1 VVLEKIRK
9 NNWRYSKMNFSEFK
23 NCLLTISEIIYFDN
37 DEYLRE
43 KTSNPFR
50 LKEMIDIAENL
61 LANTKSEDEKYFL
74 MGMGELI

>member
-1 VVLEKIRK
+1 
-9 NNWRYSKMNFSEFK
+9 MNFSEFK

-74 MGMGELI
+74 MECWGTYIEFMENHKKPLTF